1 MVAFRVPV
9 LGVVMLASCTDPEV
23 RKAREAEQA
32 RTRVAAESAVAS
44 TAPSRVAAGAWTDAL
59 LVKRLVDAGLAPQ
72 RRDSVRSLA
81 WVGVPVHAFRL
92 GVATLDAYIFADSA
106 ARQAVAARLD
116 PATLAPRGEPSPW
129 GQFRAVVENGN
140 LLAFVVGGTDRQR
153 ERIVA
158 ALSAGI
164 GSR

>member
-1 MVAFRVPV
+1 MPCAV
-9 LGVVMLASCTDPEV
+9 LGTAVLGACTDPEV
-23 RKAREAEQA
+23 RKAREADAA
-32 RTRVAAESAVAS
+32 RTRIAAESAVAS
-44 TAPSRVAAGAWTDAL
+44 NAPGEVAPGAWTNEL

-72 RRDSVRSLA
+72 RRDSVRSLP

-92 GVATLDAYIFADSA
+92 GVATLDAYIFADST
-106 ARQAVAARLD
+106 ARLAVVARLD
-116 PATLAPRGEPSPW
+116 PLTMAPRGEPSPW
-129 GQFRAVVENGN
+129 GQFRELVQNGN

-153 ERIVA
+153 ERITT